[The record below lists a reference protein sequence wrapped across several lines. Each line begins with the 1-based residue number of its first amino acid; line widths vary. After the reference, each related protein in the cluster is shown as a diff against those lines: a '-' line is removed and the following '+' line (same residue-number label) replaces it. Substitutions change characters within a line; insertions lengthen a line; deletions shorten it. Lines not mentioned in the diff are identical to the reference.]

1 MSGIS
6 RTRKSTLENL
16 KNKSIYKIEKAKEE
30 ASRIEEKRR
39 DGYLPKVI
47 GYCRVSTQGQGE
59 DGDSLSNQE
68 TQIKEY
74 CKKQALDCVNVLRE
88 VVSGSV
94 HFRERPLLK
103 HIVRELEEK
112 RIDGFVIYKLDR
124 LSRSIRDTI
133 EILSLCSD
141 NGWLFYEIK
150 NNLNTDGP
158 MGKFQAH
165 LFSALAE
172 LERNQIIQRTNE
184 VIAYKRSKNHLLG
197 QVPYG
202 KNVVMKEGVKV
213 LIDNPDEIR
222 CVERIMEL
230 TGSTY
235 KDHNGKMKN
244 YSLAEICRILER
256 EGYKNKVGNNVFY
269 PNTIKRIIMQ
279 ASWKPPQNKGTQT
292 EKLEE
297 AQDTVRNKEDEDSQ
311 AEDKSEPSPQKP
323 PVLLRQK
330 GFYKLSEE
338 DLEDLQK
345 EEN

>member
-1 MSGIS
+1 MSQIS
-6 RTRKSTLENL
+6 RTKKSTLEKL
-16 KNKSIYKIEKAKEE
+16 KNRSIYKIEKAKEE
-30 ASRIEEKRR
+30 ASRIEEKRK
-39 DGYLPKVI
+39 DGYKPKII

-59 DGDSLSNQE
+59 DGDSLANQE

-74 CKKQALDCVNVLRE
+74 CKKQGLDCVNVLRE
-88 VVSGSV
+88 IVSGSV

-172 LERNQIIQRTNE
+172 LEKNQIVQRVNE
-184 VIAYKRSKNHLLG
+184 VIAFKRSKNHLLG

-202 KNVVMKEGVKV
+202 KNVLMKDGVKILV
-213 LIDNPDEIR
+213 DNPDEIR
-222 CVERIMEL
+222 CIERIMEL

-256 EGYKNKVGNNVFY
+256 ENYRNKVGNCSFY
-269 PNTIKRIIMQ
+269 PNTVKRIIMQ
-279 ASWKPPQNKGTQT
+279 SQYKPPQNKGVQT
-292 EKLEE
+292 DEKEE
-297 AQDTVRNKEDEDSQ
+297 SQDTLRDEDKEDE
-311 AEDKSEPSPQKP
+311 EDEKEPIKP
-323 PVLLRQK
+323 PILLRQK
-330 GFYKLSEE
+330 GYYLEKSDEE
-338 DLEDLQK
+338 DLRGI
-345 EEN
+345 